1 MKRVYRLLII
11 ILVLVSLT
19 GCSVKRR
26 DVVTIDKNKNVSFE
40 LTIALDDELL
50 ENILKVAN
58 SDKNMRI
65 SDEDKW
71 NYLEN
76 AVDKYEDWTKER
88 YSENGYK
95 GFRLK
100 YNKIVRLDDI
110 LMDNDIDAKY
120 VFLSNINVRENKLF
134 KLKDDVYTSIMQVS
148 PPREYEAL
156 SDGESGTL
164 DMSFTIKLPNRP
176 ISSNADNTSKDGK
189 TLTWNI
195 NELKDVELQFRFEN
209 NTIYLYIIVII
220 LFIIFGISLIFMI
233 KRKN

>member
-110 LMDNDIDAKY
+110 LMDNNIDAKY